1 MFIDEKLEKWLV
13 DVADKKVNVTQLHSN
28 NISQFSKQYNM
39 TTIPRFIL
47 IGKNGVLL
55 NSNLPFPD
63 TDEFEMVLKE
73 FIKD

>member
-1 MFIDEKLEKWLV
+1 M
-13 DVADKKVNVTQLHSN
+13 QLHSN